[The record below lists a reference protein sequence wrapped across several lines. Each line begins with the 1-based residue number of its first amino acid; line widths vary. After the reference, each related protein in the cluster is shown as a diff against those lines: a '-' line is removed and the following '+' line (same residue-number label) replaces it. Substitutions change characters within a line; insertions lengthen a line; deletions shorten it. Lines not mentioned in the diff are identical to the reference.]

1 MRDPQV
7 ALKLSAM
14 FVEKETVIGG
24 KPMGRIINAKVNNPS
39 RLKMIKMS
47 NMIDLPSEISSD
59 IL

>member
-24 KPMGRIINAKVNNPS
+24 KPMGRIINAKINIPS

-47 NMIDLPSEISSD
+47 NMNDLPS
-59 IL
+59 

>member
-7 ALKLSAM
+7 ALKFSAM

-24 KPMGRIINAKVNNPS
+24 KPMGRIINAKVNSPS

-47 NMIDLPSEISSD
+47 NMNDLPS
-59 IL
+59 